1 MKRFIFAIFTAEQAG
16 AILDSLCSKTERESE
31 KDKLSAD
38 VGGWIMG
45 RVSDPASRSEN
56 RPSDPLKV
64 KNPASRRGFFYHTFL
79 KILMMQ
85 YVMAEIINGI
95 IATIIFTTMSL

>member
-1 MKRFIFAIFTAEQAG
+1 MKNTAVVCLSGWRCET
-16 AILDSLCSKTERESE
+16 SKE
-31 KDKLSAD
+31 
-38 VGGWIMG
+38 GGI
-45 RVSDPASRSEN
+45 R
-56 RPSDPLKV
+56 LKV

>member
-1 MKRFIFAIFTAEQAG
+1 MAGGVKPPKRGVT
-16 AILDSLCSKTERESE
+16 R
-31 KDKLSAD
+31 
-38 VGGWIMG
+38 
-45 RVSDPASRSEN
+45 
-56 RPSDPLKV
+56 LKV

-95 IATIIFTTMSL
+95 IATIIFTTKSL